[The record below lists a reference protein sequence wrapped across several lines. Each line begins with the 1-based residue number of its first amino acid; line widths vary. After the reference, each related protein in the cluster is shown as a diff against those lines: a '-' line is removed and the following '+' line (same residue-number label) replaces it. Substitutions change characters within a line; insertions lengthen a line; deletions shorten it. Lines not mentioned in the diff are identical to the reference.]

1 MWAGLRES
9 VMMRRH
15 PDTGTEG
22 RPRGKE
28 REVLSEPQRAKTGEE
43 GLPSRG
49 HGGTQPLSKS

>member
-1 MWAGLRES
+1 
-9 VMMRRH
+9 MMRRH

-28 REVLSEPQRAKTGEE
+28 REVLSEPQGAKTGEE